1 MKLLPFSPA
10 KTLLPAYR
18 VQNVERNR
26 LERFKTELV
35 RLLEHVGNAPNE
47 SEEHLKNIVS
57 DFLKNAFYREEH
69 FVNTKDRQD
78 LVIHN
83 GRTAKDSAGVIVETK
98 KPGNKAEM
106 ITPAKPN
113 TKALQELLRYYL
125 NERIA
130 LDNKEIRHLVVTD
143 IHVWYIFDAADFER
157 HVYANKKLQQQYT
170 DWREGRIGANVT
182 DWFYKEIAAPF
193 FETELP
199 ELRCCRFERPG
210 GGGVV
215 YGLYGL
221 TEEEIAIIE
230 NQ

>member
-69 FVNTKDRQD
+69 FVNTKDRQ
-78 LVIHN
+78 
-83 GRTAKDSAGVIVETK
+83 
-98 KPGNKAEM
+98 
-106 ITPAKPN
+106 
-113 TKALQELLRYYL
+113 ELLRYYL
-125 NERIA
+125 NERIG

-182 DWFYKEIAAPF
+182 DWFYREITAPF

-199 ELRCCRFERPG
+199 ELRCCRHERPG